1 MRLGALLTACVL
13 GAGLAF
19 IGHTAEPVTV
29 TVRFIDARNGKPF
42 TQSKG
47 PCEVDFYRRDPNA
60 YNTVTERQAID
71 MGTIRV
77 LPDSNGEMKFSLPTP
92 QPGVIA
98 IPTFRL
104 GCTPILFDT
113 KEVIEKGVV
122 GKNECRTKFA
132 KKNVK
137 FEAKPGEIIYFV
149 APPSF
154 WERVF
159 NR

>member
-1 MRLGALLTACVL
+1 MRAGALLAVL
-13 GAGLAF
+13 AVASGLATV
-19 IGHTAEPVTV
+19 GHAAEPETV
-29 TVRFIDARNGKPF
+29 TVHFVDARNGKPF
-42 TQSKG
+42 TQFMG
-47 PCEVDFYRRDPNA
+47 HCEIDFYRSDPNR
-60 YNTVTERQAID
+60 YNTVAERQAID
-71 MGTIRV
+71 LGTIRV
-77 LPDSNGEMKFSLPTP
+77 LPDSNGKVKFALPSP
-92 QPGVIA
+92 MPGIIA

-104 GCTPILFDT
+104 GCTPILFDA

-137 FEAKPGEIIYFV
+137 FDAKPGEIIYFV